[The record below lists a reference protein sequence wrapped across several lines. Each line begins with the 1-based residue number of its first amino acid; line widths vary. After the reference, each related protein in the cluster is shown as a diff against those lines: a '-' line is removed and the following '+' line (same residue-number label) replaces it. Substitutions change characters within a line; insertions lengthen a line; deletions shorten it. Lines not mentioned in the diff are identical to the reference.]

1 MEECIYC
8 SEESY
13 YRDGLY
19 ICPNCLRIYTKDLK
33 EEYENLEPAEKVW
46 FRMKKLLNMQYK
58 VRVLTL
64 QVRILETTPK

>member
-19 ICPNCLRIYTKDLK
+19 ICPNCMRTYTEDLK
-33 EEYENLEPAEKVW
+33 EEYESLEPAEKVW
-46 FRMKKLLNMQYK
+46 FRMKKLLNM
-58 VRVLTL
+58 
-64 QVRILETTPK
+64 